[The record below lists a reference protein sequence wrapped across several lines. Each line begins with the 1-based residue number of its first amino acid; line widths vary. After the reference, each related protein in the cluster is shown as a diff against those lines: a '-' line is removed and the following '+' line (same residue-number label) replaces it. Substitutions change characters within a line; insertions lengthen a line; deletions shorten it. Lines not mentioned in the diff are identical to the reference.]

1 MNNNSSSPFFAH
13 PSAIIDIG
21 AQIGEDTKIW
31 HFCHVSAK
39 SKIGARCT
47 LGQNVFVD
55 NNVVIGNGVKIQN
68 NVSLYSGVFI
78 EDDCFLGPSMV
89 FTNISNPRAHINRKS
104 EFKSTFLKKGCTVG
118 ANASIVCGLT
128 LGQYAFVGAGAVVT
142 RDVQDYALVIGNP
155 ARFSGWV
162 SSFGERLEFDSN
174 GNAICL
180 ASKEA
185 YKLVN
190 GTVIKLE

>member
-13 PSAIIDIG
+13 PSAIIDVG
-21 AQIGEDTKIW
+21 AQIGDGTKIW

-39 SKIGARCT
+39 SKIGAHCT
-47 LGQNVFVD
+47 VGQNVFVD

-68 NVSLYSGVFI
+68 NVSLYNGVFI

-89 FTNISNPRAHINRKS
+89 FTNIGNPRAHINRKS
-104 EFKSTFLKKGCTVG
+104 EFKTTLLKKGCTVG
-118 ANASIVCGLT
+118 ANASIVCGVT
-128 LGQYAFVGAGAVVT
+128 LGLYAFVGAGAVVT
-142 RDVQDYALVIGNP
+142 RDVQDFALVMGNP

-162 SSFGERLEFDSN
+162 SAFGERLQFDAN

-180 ASKEA
+180 ASNEA

>member
-1 MNNNSSSPFFAH
+1 MNNNSPSPFFAH
-13 PSAIIDIG
+13 PSAIIDVG
-21 AQIGEDTKIW
+21 AQIGDGTKIW

-39 SKIGARCT
+39 SKIGAHCT
-47 LGQNVFVD
+47 VGQNVFVD

-68 NVSLYSGVFI
+68 NVSLYNGVFI

-89 FTNISNPRAHINRKS
+89 FTNIGNPRAHINRKS
-104 EFKSTFLKKGCTVG
+104 EFKTTLLKKGCTVG
-118 ANASIVCGLT
+118 ANASIVCGVT
-128 LGQYAFVGAGAVVT
+128 LGLYAFVGAGAVVT
-142 RDVQDYALVIGNP
+142 RDVQDFALVMGNP

-162 SSFGERLEFDSN
+162 SAFGERLQFDAN

-180 ASKEA
+180 ASNEA

>member
-1 MNNNSSSPFFAH
+1 MINNSSLRFFAH
-13 PSAIIDIG
+13 PSAIIDVG
-21 AQIGEDTKIW
+21 AQIGDGTKIW

-39 SKIGARCT
+39 SKIGAHCT
-47 LGQNVFVD
+47 VGQNVFVD

-68 NVSLYSGVFI
+68 NVSLYNGVFI

-89 FTNISNPRAHINRKS
+89 FTNIANPRAHINRKS
-104 EFKSTFLKKGCTVG
+104 EFKTTLLKKGCTVG
-118 ANASIVCGLT
+118 ANASIVCGVT
-128 LGQYAFVGAGAVVT
+128 LGLYAFVGAGAVVT
-142 RDVQDYALVIGNP
+142 RDVQDFALVIGNP

-162 SSFGERLEFDSN
+162 SAFGERLQFDAK

-180 ASKEA
+180 ASNEA

-190 GTVIKLE
+190 GTVIKLK